1 MNLKK
6 YLKITLILVAAGLIA
21 WLIYFLFRENPVIQN
36 LVNLFPSSEKSG
48 SGLNNGQ
55 ENIAKPKLQS
65 LTENPIFDYWVSQK
79 TGDIYYLNESGQVL
93 KKTSEKEELANSQTI
108 NKLNRIEPS
117 SDGTYA
123 LAKFNYPQLPTFSVF
138 NTVTGVWQALP
149 ANTLA
154 AAWSPSHS
162 TLRVSD
168 PMGSGQEIIY
178 ADDKA
183 LKILDILTGKTKEVL
198 KITQK
203 ELELSWLSP
212 STVLLEN
219 QSLAGIPSNFWL
231 LNLTTKN
238 LVPFIQG
245 ESGLTIQ
252 WSKNR
257 EFGIKLNNENRAPRT
272 SLIDKNGSTLITFSF
287 VTLPSKCLI
296 TEKKIYCAVPKNINE
311 GILLPDDYYKKSVY
325 FDDDFYLIDLGNG
338 SVNEL
343 KTDSDLTIDA
353 EHLEISGGKLFFK
366 NRLDDKLYSLTL

>member
-1 MNLKK
+1 MNWKK
-6 YLKITLILVAAGLIA
+6 YLKIILVIVAIGLMA
-21 WLIYFLFRENPVIQN
+21 WLIYFLFRKNPAIQN
-36 LVNLFPSSEKSG
+36 FVNLFPSSEKSG
-48 SGLNNGQ
+48 SGLNGGQ

-65 LTENPIFDYWVSQK
+65 LAENPIFDYWVSQK

-93 KKTSEKEELANSQTI
+93 KKTAEKEELVNSQTI

-123 LAKFNYPQLPTFSVF
+123 LGKFNYPQLPTFSIF
-138 NTVTGVWQALP
+138 NTVTNTWQALP
-149 ANTLA
+149 ANIIA
-154 AAWSPSHS
+154 AAWSANP
-162 TLRVSD
+162 
-168 PMGSGQEIIY
+168 PAGGQELIY
-178 ADDKA
+178 ADDRA
-183 LKILDILTGKTKEVL
+183 LKILNILTGKTKEII

-203 ELELSWLSP
+203 ELELTWLSP
-212 STVLLEN
+212 STVLLGN
-219 QSLAGIPSNFWL
+219 QSIAGVPSNLWL

-252 WSKNR
+252 WSKNK
-257 EFGIKLNNENRAPRT
+257 EFGIKLNNENRSPRT

-296 TEKKIYCAVPKNINE
+296 TEKKIYCAVSKNINE

-325 FDDDFYLIDLGNG
+325 FDDDFYLINLGDG
-338 SVNEL
+338 SVNEM
-343 KTDSDLTIDA
+343 KTDSNLIIDA

-366 NRLDDKLYSLTL
+366 NRLDDKLYSLEL